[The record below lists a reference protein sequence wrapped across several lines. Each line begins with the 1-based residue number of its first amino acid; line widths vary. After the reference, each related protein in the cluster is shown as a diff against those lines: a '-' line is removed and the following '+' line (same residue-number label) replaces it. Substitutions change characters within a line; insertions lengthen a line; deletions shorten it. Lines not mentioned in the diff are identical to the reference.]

1 MENEELSAYEIVMD
15 ENCDDNVVLYN
26 TKNEPV
32 EFEQVCYVP
41 IGDRDFC
48 ILKPVVALDGMNE
61 DEALVF
67 ELKKDEENDFVLVDE
82 ESIIDKVFDI
92 YEDLLEDNE

>member
-1 MENEELSAYEIVMD
+1 MENKIKGAYELVMD
-15 ENCDDNVVLYN
+15 ESCDDNVVLYN

-32 EFEQVCYVP
+32 EFEQICYVP

-48 ILKPVVALDGMNE
+48 ILKPVVALDGMSE

-67 ELKKDEENDFVLVDE
+67 ELVKDEENDFIIVEE
-82 ESIIDKVFDI
+82 ESIIDKVFEI
-92 YEDLLEDNE
+92 YEDLLDAKK